1 MQRITQ
7 SLRSFFQSVPQAI
20 KTYLH
25 TADILLLVLSLTAS
39 ALGLVLIYS
48 ATRSFDSNRYV
59 LVQALAIVLGLIGFV
74 IASFIDLDRIAP
86 AWRILF
92 LLNIGLQC
100 LLIPFGTEGDTGNKS
115 WIRFESLGIGIQPAE
130 LGKIL
135 FCPDAFASYL

>member
-59 LVQALAIVLGLIGFV
+59 LVQALAIAL
-74 IASFIDLDRIAP
+74 
-86 AWRILF
+86 
-92 LLNIGLQC
+92 
-100 LLIPFGTEGDTGNKS
+100 
-115 WIRFESLGIGIQPAE
+115 
-130 LGKIL
+130 
-135 FCPDAFASYL
+135 